1 MGRFEQAIYKS
12 GLEAAK
18 YRYNRYLDNIGI
30 TDILQ
35 ASPIPIIRMHPIK
48 TSTQLGAHLTGRRK
62 QLKLSQTDVAQRLSL
77 SQNRLSE
84 LESRPETLT
93 VEQLLALLNVLGL
106 EMTLRDPPGGKPK
119 AEW

>member
-1 MGRFEQAIYKS
+1 
-12 GLEAAK
+12 
-18 YRYNRYLDNIGI
+18 
-30 TDILQ
+30 
-35 ASPIPIIRMHPIK
+35 MHPINAPK
-48 TSTQLGAHLTGRRK
+48 QIGTTLSSRRK
-62 QLKLSQTDVAQRLSL
+62 HLQLSQTEVASRLGL

-106 EMTLRDPPGGKPK
+106 QMGIRERDTTGKST